1 MNHVKKHSER
11 GAKPKRHLLR
21 RVLLC
26 AAGGA
31 LALAVAVGTWIYFT
45 QPVSIGSG
53 NPVQITLDPQ
63 IGNVLT
69 AVQAQA
75 DRQQMIA
82 FVESVHPMFLGKP
95 TADYQAAKKAYIAA
109 TQDGMTVE
117 ALRTA
122 TSRYLTSLHDGHTH
136 MVWTDTAWLGLDW
149 QWRDGQLVST
159 GKTLPAGAV
168 ITAIGGI
175 PMSTLKEQIGALFPA
190 ENDAAVT
197 QNMETKTRSRAVLF
211 ALGAPHTNQA
221 DITLEGN
228 GRPYTLQVPYQN
240 TAAVSQNQSNITT
253 GRLEN
258 GVFIVTMPMC
268 EQNTSFEQTAAALKK
283 AVAGGVNKVVID
295 VRGNPGGNS
304 QVDNILL
311 DTLGMKPGEYGG
323 IVRFSKAAK
332 QQRGLLQQSGSIRS
346 SPSNQSKPNP
356 KIQLRVLTDY
366 QTFSSATMLA
376 VFVQDGKLGK
386 VVGQPSANKPSCYGD
401 VLTFQLAY
409 SRLYG
414 SVSFKKWTRP
424 DASKDSQPELV
435 PDIPVPEGQDALA
448 AAMESFD

>member
-175 PMSTLKEQIGALFPA
+175 PMLSLI
-190 ENDAAVT
+190 
-197 QNMETKTRSRAVLF
+197 
-211 ALGAPHTNQA
+211 H
-221 DITLEGN
+221 I
-228 GRPYTLQVPYQN
+228 
-240 TAAVSQNQSNITT
+240 
-253 GRLEN
+253 
-258 GVFIVTMPMC
+258 
-268 EQNTSFEQTAAALKK
+268 
-283 AVAGGVNKVVID
+283 
-295 VRGNPGGNS
+295 
-304 QVDNILL
+304 
-311 DTLGMKPGEYGG
+311 
-323 IVRFSKAAK
+323 
-332 QQRGLLQQSGSIRS
+332 
-346 SPSNQSKPNP
+346 
-356 KIQLRVLTDY
+356 
-366 QTFSSATMLA
+366 
-376 VFVQDGKLGK
+376 
-386 VVGQPSANKPSCYGD
+386 
-401 VLTFQLAY
+401 
-409 SRLYG
+409 
-414 SVSFKKWTRP
+414 
-424 DASKDSQPELV
+424 
-435 PDIPVPEGQDALA
+435 
-448 AAMESFD
+448 